1 MYDKFDSISY
11 TNSQAVVVSSA
22 CTSGS
27 KKTPTSLPR
36 IRGPDGDHPHGG
48 GGWGGEKPPPQ
59 PLLLWGS
66 NTPNR
71 RSADFAQKAPAGRL
85 SSSKY
90 NPNTLTRMPPTQYP
104 LSGKAA
110 PPPNSRDAFPS
121 LQQGADPLG
130 WTQGDPREPQGAQG
144 YRRAPSAPL
153 GGWAH
158 GAPWG
163 YTEAIPNGTPFRLEG
178 IYEGKAITSVRKPFE
193 WKGRS
198 EWMALPNGKLCHV
211 FTQPRKR
218 RTECRR
224 IW

>member
-1 MYDKFDSISY
+1 M
-11 TNSQAVVVSSA
+11 
-22 CTSGS
+22 
-27 KKTPTSLPR
+27 
-36 IRGPDGDHPHGG
+36 GG
-48 GGWGGEKPPPQ
+48 
-59 PLLLWGS
+59 
-66 NTPNR
+66 
-71 RSADFAQKAPAGRL
+71 QKAPAGRL
-85 SSSKY
+85 SGSKY

-153 GGWAH
+153 GGMGPRGPLGLYRSHSEWNPVSTGRYLRA
-158 GAPWG
+158 
-163 YTEAIPNGTPFRLEG
+163 
-178 IYEGKAITSVRKPFE
+178 VRKPFE

-218 RTECRR
+218 RTESRR
-224 IW
+224 IWLDFDGFEWIWMDLIDYIETR

>member
-1 MYDKFDSISY
+1 
-11 TNSQAVVVSSA
+11 
-22 CTSGS
+22 
-27 KKTPTSLPR
+27 
-36 IRGPDGDHPHGG
+36 
-48 GGWGGEKPPPQ
+48 
-59 PLLLWGS
+59 
-66 NTPNR
+66 
-71 RSADFAQKAPAGRL
+71 
-85 SSSKY
+85 
-90 NPNTLTRMPPTQYP
+90 MPPIQYP

-130 WTQGDPREPQGAQG
+130 
-144 YRRAPSAPL
+144 
-153 GGWAH
+153 GWAH

-178 IYEGKAITSVRKPFE
+178 IYKGKAIPSVRKPFE

-224 IW
+224 IWLDFDGFEWIWMDLIDYIETKMIPKLTI

>member
-1 MYDKFDSISY
+1 M
-11 TNSQAVVVSSA
+11 
-22 CTSGS
+22 GR
-27 KKTPTSLPR
+27 R
-36 IRGPDGDHPHGG
+36 I
-48 GGWGGEKPPPQ
+48 
-59 PLLLWGS
+59 LS
-66 NTPNR
+66 
-71 RSADFAQKAPAGRL
+71 AQKTPAGRF
-85 SSSKY
+85 SNSKY

-130 WTQGDPREPQGAQG
+130 WAQGNPREPQGAFG
-144 YRRAPSAPL
+144 AL
-153 GGWAH
+153 GWGWAD
-158 GAPWG
+158 GPPWG

-224 IW
+224 IWLDFSGFEWIWMDLIDYIEIKMIPKLTI

>member
-1 MYDKFDSISY
+1 MYIYWSVKKEILTKS
-11 TNSQAVVVSSA
+11 TNEFVNPPLSRHKNTIVS
-22 CTSGS
+22 
-27 KKTPTSLPR
+27 
-36 IRGPDGDHPHGG
+36 
-48 GGWGGEKPPPQ
+48 
-59 PLLLWGS
+59 
-66 NTPNR
+66 
-71 RSADFAQKAPAGRL
+71 PAGRF
-85 SSSKY
+85 SSPIH

-104 LSGKAA
+104 LSGIAA

-121 LQQGADPLG
+121 LQQGTDPLG
-130 WTQGDPREPQGAQG
+130 WAQGDPREPQGAQG

-178 IYEGKAITSVRKPFE
+178 FYEGKAIPSVRKPFE

-198 EWMALPNGKLCHV
+198 EWMALPNGKLFHA

-218 RTECRR
+218 RTECLR
-224 IW
+224 ICLVGFEQFS